1 MRAKSKRVVVLVLSL
16 VMLMSM
22 ILPYISVKADN
33 TRFNT
38 ELKVGFD
45 NKAEIGKYVPFT
57 VSVENTGED
66 FTGRVQV
73 IIGNKINYNIM
84 YETDISI
91 GRGEKKNATFSCK
104 VVDGYGKAGIRIVNK
119 KGKEVYFQELR
130 YTVDKNASRKIDIGV
145 LSDDFSALGY
155 MDNLEFYDRET
166 FKTNLVELTADTFPE
181 DVNAL
186 DMLEVIVISNFST
199 DLLTDEQIEA
209 LNLWIN
215 RGGFLIIG
223 TGSNSSKT
231 LSKLNK
237 NLLQVTPSKMNRYNT
252 SFGISYYSSA
262 AYGGN
267 GNNYQD
273 PYTDDEFMENF
284 NELYENDRDYI
295 DDTCREDFFASYG
308 YDESYLYSDGTMP
321 DYMEEEYYE
330 FCLYY
335 FYAFYSGSYNPT
347 PTYVYPTVTADVLEF
362 DDSSSETHTEE
373 LLGDSEIG
381 NYVLARAFDRGEGKI
396 FLYGIDFTMNPL
408 PNYANAGDVFRV
420 FIELYVLQGVIEYFD
435 SLPDTSGYYS
445 YSFGNLGKSNNYWMD
460 ELVELASSAKLPPLV
475 LYIVPIFGYMVAL
488 LVMYLIFKKKKKT
501 FRLWYWYPV
510 ISLGVGIM
518 VFCLG
523 FSTRVIRPQINTM
536 TVVELKNTLA
546 VEDNYV
552 AVTTPSNKVC
562 EVSFNKEYDIQLIR
576 EESGYSY
583 NSSDKVDL
591 KNYRVAF
598 RKDIDQTHVTFNGN
612 VALGSDAFLL
622 ESIYPNNGTFE
633 AQYVTNSPNIA
644 YTTALPENL
653 ILKNNTGYDLENA
666 VIFGN
671 SRNSSSSYYSS
682 SNTYCYRIGS
692 WKNGETKDLTTTD
705 WALSDDR
712 GYSATTI
719 AFEEREKHML
729 SGFFLGG
736 LSTGYIN
743 YINRRNL
750 VDYLYSTYG
759 DEVRNGSLADPSE
772 MVYVVGFPTQ
782 SCCKEIQY
790 GNKYR
795 TERCEVL
802 MQRITKSDM
811 PSVVKK

>member
-33 TRFNT
+33 SRFNT
-38 ELKVGFD
+38 TLKVGFD
-45 NKAEIGKYVPFT
+45 NKAEIGKYVPVT
-57 VSVENTGED
+57 VNVENNGED

-73 IIGNKINYNIM
+73 IIGNKKNYNIM

-91 GRGEKKNATFSCK
+91 GRGEQKNVSFSCK
-104 VVDGYGKAGIRIVNK
+104 VVDGYGKAGVRIVNK

-186 DMLEVIVISNFST
+186 DMFEVIVISNFST
-199 DLLTDEQIEA
+199 DILTDEQIEA

-215 RGGFLIIG
+215 RGGFLVIG

-237 NLLQVTPSKMNRYNT
+237 NLIQVTQSKMNRYST
-252 SFGISYYSSA
+252 SFGIGYYNPMS
-262 AYGGN
+262 GN
-267 GNNYQD
+267 GNNYPND
-273 PYTDDEFMENF
+273 PYSDDEFLENF
-284 NELYENDRDYI
+284 NELYITDRDYI

-308 YDESYLYSDGTMP
+308 YDETYLYSDGTMP

-330 FCLYY
+330 YCLNY
-335 FYAFYSGSYNPT
+335 FYAFYSGSYNPA
-347 PTYVYPTVTADVLEF
+347 PTTVFPTVTADVLDF
-362 DDSSSETHTEE
+362 DDSASENHTDE
-373 LLGDSEIG
+373 LLGDSDLG
-381 NYVLARAFDRGEGKI
+381 SYVLARVFERGAGKI
-396 FLYGIDFTMNPL
+396 FLYGVDFTMNPL
-408 PNYANAGDVFRV
+408 PNYSNAGDVFRV
-420 FIELYVLQGVIEYFD
+420 FIELYVLQGVIDYYD
-435 SLPDTSGYYS
+435 SLPDPNGYYS
-445 YSFGNLGKSNNYWMD
+445 YTFGNIGKANNYWMD
-460 ELVELASSAKLPPLV
+460 DLVELASSAKLPPLV
-475 LYIVPIFGYMVAL
+475 LYVVPIFGYMVAL

-510 ISLGVGIM
+510 VSLGIGVM

-552 AVTTPSNKVC
+552 AVTTPSNKIC
-562 EVSFNKEYDIQLIR
+562 EVSFNKDYDIQLLR

-583 NSSDKVDL
+583 GSNQIKVDL
-591 KNYRVAF
+591 KSYRVAF

-633 AQYVTNSPNIA
+633 AQYVTNSKNMA
-644 YTTALPENL
+644 YAAALPENL

-671 SRNSSSSYYSS
+671 SKASSGSTYSSSS
-682 SNTYCYRIGS
+682 TYCYRVGS
-692 WKNGETKDLTTTD
+692 WKNGQTIDLTDTD
-705 WALSDDR
+705 WNLSDDR
-712 GYSATTI
+712 GYSAINI
-719 AFEEREKHML
+719 AFTDQEKHML

-736 LSTGYIN
+736 LSNGYST

-750 VDYLYSTYG
+750 IDYLYRSYS
-759 DEVRNGSLADPSE
+759 DDVRNGSYPYPGD
-772 MVYVVGFPTQ
+772 VIYVVGFPTK
-782 SCCKEIQY
+782 SVCKNIQY

-802 MQRITKSDM
+802 MQIITKSDM